1 MSHIEITG
9 ARQNNLKNVSLKI
22 PKQRITVFTGVS
34 GSGKSSLVFGTIAAE
49 SQRQLNETFPPFVRN
64 RLPKYGRPDADHIEG
79 LSAAVVIGQQRIGG
93 NSRSTV
99 GTVTDIHTLL
109 RLLYSR
115 VGTPPAGYS
124 NAFSFN
130 DPAGMCP
137 ECEGVGRKVALDLD
151 RALDRTRSLNE
162 GAILLPGF
170 GVGTWYWKTYASSGL
185 FDNDKPLTAYTPEEW
200 ELFLHGGGTTVSFET
215 RGGTVPQKFEGLV
228 VKFDRLYV
236 NRDGEQ
242 TSRRAEVMTFTST
255 RPCPACRGA
264 RLNPA
269 ALACRIDGR
278 NIAELSALEIRHL
291 VGIIR
296 GIDGPVAAAVVPPLL
311 DRLRHM
317 VGIGLGYLTLDRPTA
332 TLSGG
337 ESQRIKMVKHLGS
350 SLTDMTYV
358 FDEPTIGLHPRDVA
372 NMSALLRALRDKGN
386 TVLVVE
392 HDRDVIEIA
401 DHVVDVGPRAGTH
414 GGEIVYEGD
423 VTGLREADT
432 LTGRHLRRVRPLK
445 EGFRTPSGELTV
457 TGANVNNLRDVTVSF
472 PAGVLTVVTGVAGS
486 GKSSLVNEAFLAAH
500 PRAVVVDQS
509 AVGTSIRSTPA
520 TYTGL
525 MTEIRKLFAA
535 ASGASPALFSFNS
548 EGACP
553 ACQGLGVIHVDLA
566 FMDGVTSVC
575 ETCHGRRFQ
584 EEVLRHTLRGRSI
597 SDVLEMTVSEAAEF
611 FTEPKPRRVLRSIE
625 EVGLGYLR
633 LGQPLSTLSGG
644 ECQRIKLAGELS
656 RSGGVYVMDEPT
668 TGLHMADVERL
679 ITIIDG
685 LVDAGNTVIVIEHDL
700 DVVKSADW
708 VVDLG
713 PGGGDQG
720 GTVVF
725 EGTPRSLLEAA
736 GSVTAEELRRD
747 LARPS

>member
-9 ARQNNLKNVSLKI
+9 ARQNNLRNVSLKI

-49 SQRQLNETFPPFVRN
+49 SQRQLNETFPAFVRN

-99 GTVTDIHTLL
+99 GTVTDIHPLL

-115 VGTPPAGYS
+115 IGTPPAGHS

-170 GVGTWYWKTYASSGL
+170 GVGTWYWKTYTASGL
-185 FDNDKPLTAYTPEEW
+185 FDNDRPLTGYTPEEW
-200 ELFLHGGGTTVSFET
+200 DRFLYGGGTTVSMEM
-215 RGGTVPQKFEGLV
+215 RSGTASQKFEGLV

-242 TSRRAEVMTFTST
+242 TSRREEVMTFTSSQ
-255 RPCPACRGA
+255 PCPACRGA

-278 NIAELSALEIRHL
+278 NIAELSAMEVRHL
-291 VGIIR
+291 AEVIER
-296 GIDGPVAAAVVPPLL
+296 IDGPVAAAVVPPLL

-317 VGIGLGYLTLDRPTA
+317 AGIGLGYLTLDRPTA

-414 GGEIVYEGD
+414 GGEIVYEGG

-432 LTGRHLRRVRPLK
+432 ITGRHLRRVRPLK
-445 EGFRTPSGELTV
+445 ERFRAPTGELTV

-472 PAGVLTVVTGVAGS
+472 PTGVLTVVTGVAGS
-486 GKSSLVNEAFLAAH
+486 GKSSLVNEAFLTAY
-500 PRAVVVDQS
+500 PKAVVVDQS
-509 AVGTSIRSTPA
+509 AVGTSVRSTPA

-525 MTEIRKLFAA
+525 MTEIRRLFAA
-535 ASGASPALFSFNS
+535 ANGVNPALFSFNS

-553 ACQGLGVIHVDLA
+553 ACRGLGVVHVDLA
-566 FMDGVTSVC
+566 FMDGITSVC

-597 SDVLEMTVSEAAEF
+597 SDVLEMTVSEAAGF
-611 FTEPKPRRVLRSIE
+611 LTEPKPRRVLRSVE
-625 EVGLGYLR
+625 EVGLGHLT
-633 LGQPLSTLSGG
+633 LGRPLSTLSGG

-668 TGLHMADVERL
+668 TGLHMADVDRL
-679 ITIIDG
+679 IGIVDG

-720 GTVVF
+720 GAVVF
-725 EGTPRSLLEAA
+725 EGTPRALLEAT

-747 LARPS
+747 LARSR